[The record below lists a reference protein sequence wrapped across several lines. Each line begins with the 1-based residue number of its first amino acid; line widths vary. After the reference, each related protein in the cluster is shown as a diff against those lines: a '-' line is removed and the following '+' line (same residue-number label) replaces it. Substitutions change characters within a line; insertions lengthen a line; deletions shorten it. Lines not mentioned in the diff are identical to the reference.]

1 MYNWFLEPL
10 AGDSS
15 ATDEALLRKRFRSI
29 RLRLLSLGSLTA
41 GASRTEGVSAKLGLL
56 KWNSDPETTER

>member
-1 MYNWFLEPL
+1 MYNKLLEPS

-15 ATDEALLRKRFRSI
+15 ATDEALLREHLLSI

-41 GASRTEGVSAKLGLL
+41 GASRTEEVSAKPGLL
-56 KWNSDPETTER
+56 KWNSDPERTER